1 VRRGSVAAGAGRQC
15 APSTPWAGP
24 SVRPLN
30 LTVRRHAARHREADA
45 DYDAPASAVGKRK
58 GRTILLFMI
67 VERYRPGVAD
77 RIYQRV
83 RERGR
88 MMPPGLEYVDSWVTM
103 DVSRCFQLMRTDNQ
117 DLLAEWMSAWSDL
130 IEFEVTQVQS
140 SAEAAASAKAQ

>member
-1 VRRGSVAAGAGRQC
+1 
-15 APSTPWAGP
+15 
-24 SVRPLN
+24 
-30 LTVRRHAARHREADA
+30 
-45 DYDAPASAVGKRK
+45 
-58 GRTILLFMI
+58 MI

-117 DLLAEWMSAWSDL
+117 DLLAQWMSAWSDL

-140 SAEAAASAKAQ
+140 SAEAAGRAKAQ